1 MTIEVL
7 NFCKK
12 NSSTSDVRRECKTVS
27 YVSIFDFTYKPL
39 TRSRRT
45 GLCTNWKPFIV
56 QI

>member
-27 YVSIFDFTYKPL
+27 YVSIFDFTYQPL

-56 QI
+56 HI